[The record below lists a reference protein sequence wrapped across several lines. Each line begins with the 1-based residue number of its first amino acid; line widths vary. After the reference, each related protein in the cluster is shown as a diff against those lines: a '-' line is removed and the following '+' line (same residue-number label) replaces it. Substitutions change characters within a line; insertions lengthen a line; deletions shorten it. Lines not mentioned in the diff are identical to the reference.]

1 MRVALVQ
8 NRAPS
13 RAGDNSRYAPER
25 RGPTWHEHLP
35 LILYLDK
42 QTGPMSESPDRHLR
56 EAWLVWSS
64 GWTHCQVVVGHEGV
78 DSKVGAAGPVCLRP
92 RTRSPGP
99 WKESHERKLRTLFHL
114 RNATETNICSLQVF
128 FGL

>member
-13 RAGDNSRYAPER
+13 RAGDNSRYVPEH

-35 LILYLDK
+35 LTLYLDK
-42 QTGPMSESPDRHLR
+42 QTGLSESPDRHLR

-64 GWTHCQVVVGHEGV
+64 GWTHCLVVVGQRGGGGG
-78 DSKVGAAGPVCLRP
+78 VGAAGPVCLRA
-92 RTRSPGP
+92 RTGSPGP
-99 WKESHERKLRTLFHL
+99 GKESHERKLRTLFHL